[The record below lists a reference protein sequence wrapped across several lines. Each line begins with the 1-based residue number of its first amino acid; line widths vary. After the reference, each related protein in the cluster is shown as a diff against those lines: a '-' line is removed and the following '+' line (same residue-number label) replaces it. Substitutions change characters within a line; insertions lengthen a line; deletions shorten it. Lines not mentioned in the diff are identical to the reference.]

1 MWISTIY
8 RSVRHQLLAPAY
20 LRFNSLSLDLLF
32 NYTSQIIRGSRGAAM
47 QPDAHAMNS
56 TLEGDH
62 HGGGEL
68 RLEGVGWVGKKK
80 K

>member
-1 MWISTIY
+1 
-8 RSVRHQLLAPAY
+8 
-20 LRFNSLSLDLLF
+20 
-32 NYTSQIIRGSRGAAM
+32 M